1 MSGMVSRRV
10 DVGEHF
16 REERAKPCRSQQS
29 LTEHIIS
36 LLNRCMEA
44 REMHHLRTEP

>member
-1 MSGMVSRRV
+1 MVSRRI

-16 REERAKPCRSQQS
+16 REERAKNHVARSS
-29 LTEHIIS
+29 RPLTEHIIS
-36 LLNRCMEA
+36 LWNLCMEA